1 MEVGEDLSDVGLDV
15 NQVENEMKVELDDR
29 QMASYIRELL

>member
-1 MEVGEDLSDVGLDV
+1 MEVGEDLLDVGLDV

-29 QMASYIRELL
+29 QMDSYITELL

>member
-1 MEVGEDLSDVGLDV
+1 MEVGEDLLDVGLDV

-29 QMASYIRELL
+29 QMDSYIRELL